1 MLKKYLLHIVLTFL
15 IFLYVLSFFLN
26 SIKNGGKIIKST
38 LINPSNI
45 EKTTKIEIEDGYNK
59 ITLTKKLTK
68 WTGESDDGLNFPV
81 EENNI
86 ESFFAAFTKT
96 RKIAEVNKKTDLKN
110 FGLDTDNSKKIT
122 YTLENSQSYTIFFGN
137 YDFTGT
143 KIYFNTE
150 NGDSV
155 FETNSEI
162 DIFVNAKTSFW
173 TDPMLIPDIFPEDIK
188 VENIERIVFSENGK
202 NTLLTYKTEE
212 DYSKIKKL
220 LELRHGNI
228 GLAQG
233 KKTGTLTILT
243 NSLGKIEMEFYETPE
258 EEYWVKYNIPE
269 LSNYSA
275 ELSPWTLNQIRSQFK

>member
-26 SIKNGGKIIKST
+26 SIKNGGKIIKSP

-45 EKTTKIEIEDGYNK
+45 EKITKIEIEDGYNK

-68 WTGESDDGLNFPV
+68 WAGENNFGLNFPV
-81 EENNI
+81 EGNKIEN
-86 ESFFAAFTKT
+86 FFAAFSKT
-96 RKIAEVNKKTDLKN
+96 RKIATVNKKTDLKN

-122 YTLENSQSYTIFFGN
+122 YTLENSQSYTISFGN

-150 NGDSV
+150 KGNSV

-173 TDPMLIPDIFPEDIK
+173 TDPMLIPNIFPE
-188 VENIERIVFSENGK
+188 VFSENGK

-228 GLAQG
+228 GLAEG
-233 KKTGTLTILT
+233 KKIGTLTILT

-275 ELSPWTLNQIRSQFK
+275 EISLWTLNQIRSQFK

>member
-68 WTGESDDGLNFPV
+68 WAGENNFGLNFSV
-81 EENNI
+81 ESNKI
-86 ESFFAAFTKT
+86 ESFFATFSKT
-96 RKIAEVNKKTDLKN
+96 RKITTVNKKTDLKN

-122 YTLENSQSYTIFFGN
+122 YTLENSQSYTISFGN

-150 NGDSV
+150 KGNSV

-173 TDPMLIPDIFPEDIK
+173 TDPMLIANIFPEVIK
-188 VENIERIVFSENGK
+188 VENIERIIYSENGK

-228 GLAQG
+228 GLSEG
-233 KKTGTLTILT
+233 KKIGTLTILT

-275 ELSPWTLNQIRSQFK
+275 EISLWTLNQIRSQFK

>member
-26 SIKNGGKIIKST
+26 SIKNGGKIIKSP

-45 EKTTKIEIEDGYNK
+45 EKISKIKIEDGYNK
-59 ITLTKKLTK
+59 ITLTKKLTM
-68 WTGESDDGLNFPV
+68 WAG
-81 EENNI
+81 ENNYGLSFSVEGKKI
-86 ESFFAAFTKT
+86 DSFFATFSKT
-96 RKIAEVNKKTDLKN
+96 RKIATVNKKTGLKN

-122 YTLENSQSYTIFFGN
+122 YTLGNSQSYTIFFGN

-150 NGDSV
+150 KGDCV

-173 TDPMLIPDIFPEDIK
+173 TDPMLIPAIFPEVIK

-228 GLAQG
+228 GLAKG